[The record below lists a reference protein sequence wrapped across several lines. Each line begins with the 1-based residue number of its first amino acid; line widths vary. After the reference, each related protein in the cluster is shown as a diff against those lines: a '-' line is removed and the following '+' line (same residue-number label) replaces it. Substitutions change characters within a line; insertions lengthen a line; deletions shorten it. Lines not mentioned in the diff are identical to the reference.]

1 MKSIAWACLKIH
13 DKSVLSAPHII
24 VFHKKVF
31 FVCFTLIHLFVF
43 SCNKKRFS
51 AHDCCNMNFIS
62 FISRPVPEGVKEIY
76 VEIFDEVNF
85 ILQPYILFNRK
96 QYLITGIIIADG
108 KFKGLIKSTK
118 W

>member
-1 MKSIAWACLKIH
+1 MH
-13 DKSVLSAPHII
+13 EKSVLSALRTI

-31 FVCFTLIHLFVF
+31 FVCFTLIHLYVF
-43 SCNKKRFS
+43 SSNKKRFS
-51 AHDCCNMNFIS
+51 AHDCCNMNYIS

-96 QYLITGIIIADG
+96 PYLITLIADG

-118 W
+118 